1 VDKVVFF
8 LPRFFLPRFL
18 SFLYVFNFFNFLVE
32 TKNFFSFC
40 LAGGGIKAGL
50 SEQYITE
57 IYKIGTA
64 D

>member
-1 VDKVVFF
+1 MF
-8 LPRFFLPRFL
+8 LTFLTFW
-18 SFLYVFNFFNFLVE
+18 SKQK
-32 TKNFFSFC
+32 TFSFC

>member
-1 VDKVVFF
+1 MF
-8 LPRFFLPRFL
+8 LTFLTFW
-18 SFLYVFNFFNFLVE
+18 SKKNFL
-32 TKNFFSFC
+32 SFC